1 MTCPAPVTASAT
13 SDGGAV
19 VPFPLAVASGGRTPV
34 AVACTPGSGHVFSVG
49 TTSVSCTATDAA
61 AVTASCAFN
70 VVVSPAPRLAR
81 THFLAF
87 GDSITAGE
95 VTVPLS
101 MGLLSGRLPQYRQ
114 VVLPTVSYPTVL
126 ERLLTARYPAQ
137 EPYVVNAGRPGQAA
151 ADAEPRLRSTLVT
164 DRPDVVL
171 LLMGYNDLRS
181 SADRLR
187 AVATVERMA
196 KDVRGYGARLFLA
209 TLTPGIPERTRSL
222 EPTAILAF
230 NDAMR
235 TLAAGE
241 AAVLVDL
248 YQTFLPNVNAWVGVD
263 GLHPTEAGYAVIAE
277 AFYAAIRADLEER

>member
-1 MTCPAPVTASAT
+1 M
-13 SDGGAV
+13 
-19 VPFPLAVASGGRTPV
+19 
-34 AVACTPGSGHVFSVG
+34 G
-49 TTSVSCTATDAA
+49 TTSVGCTATDAA
-61 AVTASCAFN
+61 AVTASCTFD
-70 VVVSPAPRLAR
+70 VVVAPAPQLAR

-95 VTVPLS
+95 VTVPVTS
-101 MGLLSGRLPQYRQ
+101 GLLFGRGPQYRQ
-114 VVLPTVSYPTVL
+114 VILPTVSYPTVL
-126 ERLLTARYPAQ
+126 ERLLVARYPAQ
-137 EPYVVNAGRPGQAA
+137 EPYVVNAGRAGQAA
-151 ADAEPRLRSTLVT
+151 ADAEPRLLSTLVT

-196 KDVRGYGARLFLA
+196 KDVRGYGARLFLG
-209 TLTPGIPERTRSL
+209 TLTPGIPGRLRSL

-241 AAVLVDL
+241 DAVLVDL
-248 YQTFLPNVNAWVGVD
+248 YQVFLPNVNAWVGVD

-277 AFYAAIRADLEER
+277 TFYAAIRADLEVRPGMSAAGGRPGGHFVSRRLTHCAKSDRRASLSG

>member
-1 MTCPAPVTASAT
+1 MVACSP
-13 SDGGAV
+13 
-19 VPFPLAVASGGRTPV
+19 ASGQ
-34 AVACTPGSGHVFSVG
+34 VFSVG

-61 AVTASCAFN
+61 AVTASCAFT

-95 VTVPLS
+95 VTVPLTI
-101 MGLLSGRLPQYRQ
+101 GHLSGRLPQYRQ

-126 ERLLTARYPAQ
+126 ERLLISRYPAQ

-151 ADAEPRLRSTLVT
+151 ADAEPRLLSTLLT
-164 DRPDVVL
+164 DRPDAVL
-171 LLMGYNDLRS
+171 LLMGYNDLKS

-196 KDVRGYGARLFLA
+196 KDVRGYGARLFLG
-209 TLTPGIPERTRSL
+209 TLTPSIQERTRSV

-230 NDAMR
+230 NDAIR

-241 AAVLVDL
+241 DAVLVDL

-263 GLHPTEAGYAVIAE
+263 GLHPTEAGYAAIAA